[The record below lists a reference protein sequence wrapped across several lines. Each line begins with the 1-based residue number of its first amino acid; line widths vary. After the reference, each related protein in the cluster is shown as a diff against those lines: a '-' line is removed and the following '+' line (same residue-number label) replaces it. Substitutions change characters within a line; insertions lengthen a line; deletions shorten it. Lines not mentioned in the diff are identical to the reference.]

1 MSKTNHFGIARGLRR
16 AVTGLGCGLALTLG
30 FGAAPALAADPV
42 KAQVQLDQPTV
53 LAGSTAVVYAVVH
66 FEGLGIEDGSPND
79 RPPLNLALVLDRSGS
94 MSDAGK
100 IDYLKRAAKLAVDRL
115 GENDTLS
122 IVEYDDQITLL
133 RAAAR
138 VGNTSEIKRMID
150 ALEPRGSTNL
160 TGGMMRGVEEVS
172 RAMDGPA
179 DRQGT
184 ITRVILMSDGLAN
197 TGVTNPTEIARLVR
211 DAKRDGVRISAI
223 GLGRDYDEDLMQ
235 AIAENGGGRYYY
247 VESPTQIARMFQEEL
262 STLFD
267 TCASDIELQFR
278 GSAVIKKVEVVGYD
292 DAPGGRDAKRA
303 LEDIYK
309 GEKRSVLLRLE
320 VAAPASGQTD
330 LGQIVLSYKTAKTR
344 QARSFSQNLSVTVS
358 SDRAAVDRARN
369 ADATVEATLAEAERT
384 HQAQV
389 KLFEQGRRAEAQQN
403 LTAMARDLETKNQ
416 TLQDERLRRKI
427 EALNVENR
435 QMTSAAASPAA
446 SQGFLKSSKQRL
458 YQAKQGNRVL
468 YSMKPGDT
476 GVAVEQLQQ
485 ALKKE
490 GFYKGPI
497 DGKYDDDVK
506 AAVEAYQRAHNTTAD
521 GVAGAATMD
530 ALGMY

>member
-1 MSKTNHFGIARGLRR
+1 MSRTNHFGFAHRLRR
-16 AVTGLGCGLALTLG
+16 AATGLAGALALT
-30 FGAAPALAADPV
+30 ATIDATPAFAADPV
-42 KAQVQLDQPTV
+42 KTQVLLDQPTV
-53 LAGSTAVVYAVVH
+53 LAGSNNVVYVAVH
-66 FEGLGIEDGSPND
+66 FEGLGGEGGENSA

-122 IVEYDDQITLL
+122 IVEYDDQITLM

-138 VGNTSEIKRMID
+138 VGDTSEIKRKID
-150 ALEPRGSTNL
+150 ELEPRGSTNL
-160 TGGMMRGVEEVS
+160 AGGMMRGVEES
-172 RAMDGPA
+172 KAAIRGPA
-179 DRQGT
+179 SRDGT

-211 DAKRDGVRISAI
+211 DAKHDGVRISAI

-262 STLFD
+262 STLFE

-278 GSAVIKKVEVVGYD
+278 GTAVIKKVEVIGYD
-292 DAPGGRDAKRA
+292 DANGTRDAKRA
-303 LEDIYK
+303 LEDVYS

-320 VAAPASGQTD
+320 VAAPSSGRVD
-330 LGQIVLSYKTAKTR
+330 LGQLVLSYKTAKTR
-344 QARSFSQNLSVTVS
+344 EAKTFTQALSVDVS

-369 ADATVEATLAEAERT
+369 ADAMVEATLAEAERS
-384 HQAQV
+384 HQSQV

-403 LTAMARDLETKNQ
+403 LTAMARDLEAKNR
-416 TLQDERLRRKI
+416 TLKDDRISRKI

-435 QMTSAAASPAA
+435 QMTTAAASPEA
-446 SQGFLKSSKQRL
+446 SAGFLKSSKQRL
-458 YQAKQGNRVL
+458 YQAKQGNRQL
-468 YSMKPGDT
+468 YTMKPGDT

-485 ALKKE
+485 ALQRA

-506 AAVEAYQRAHNTTAD
+506 TAVEAYQRTQHATAD

-530 ALGMY
+530 ALGLY

>member
-1 MSKTNHFGIARGLRR
+1 MLKTNHSGFAHYWRR
-16 AVTGLGCGLALTLG
+16 SFAGAAGSLALTIGLG
-30 FGAAPALAADPV
+30 VTPALASDPV
-42 KAQVQLDQPTV
+42 RAQVLLDQPTV
-53 LAGSTAVVYAVVH
+53 LAGGDSVVYVVVH
-66 FEGLGIEDGSPND
+66 FEGIDEEGGDRRD

-100 IDYLKRAAKLAVDRL
+100 IDYLRRAAKLAVDQL

-122 IVEYDDQITLL
+122 IVEYDDQITLM

-138 VGNTSEIKRMID
+138 VGDTSEIKRKID
-150 ALEPRGSTNL
+150 ELTPRGSTNL
-160 TGGMMRGVEEVS
+160 TGGMMRGVEEVR

-179 DRQGT
+179 NRDDT

-197 TGVTNPTEIARLVR
+197 TGITNPTEIARLVR
-211 DAKRDGVRISAI
+211 EAKHDGVRISAI

-262 STLFD
+262 STLFE
-267 TCASDIELQFR
+267 TCASDIQLQFH
-278 GSAVIKKVEVVGYD
+278 GSAAVKKVEIVGYD
-292 DAPGGRDAKRA
+292 DAAGTRNATRV
-303 LEDIYK
+303 LEDVYG

-320 VAAPASGQTD
+320 IAAPRSGQAD
-330 LGQIVLSYKTAKTR
+330 LGQLILNYKSAKTR
-344 QARSFSQNLSVTVS
+344 EAKTFSQALSVNVS
-358 SDRAAVDRARN
+358 SDRAAVEHARN
-369 ADATVEATLAEAERT
+369 TDATVEATLAEAERK
-384 HQAQV
+384 QKAQV

-403 LTAMARDLETKNQ
+403 LTAMASDLEAKNR
-416 TLQDERLRRKI
+416 TLKDERIRRKI

-435 QMTSAAASPAA
+435 QMTTAAGSPEASA
-446 SQGFLKSSKQRL
+446 GFLKSSKQRL
-458 YQAKQGNRVL
+458 YQAKQGNRQL
-468 YSMKPGDT
+468 YAMRPGDT

-485 ALKKE
+485 ALQRA

-506 AAVEAYQRAHNTTAD
+506 TAVEAYQRSQHATAD

-530 ALGMY
+530 ALGLY